1 MDNLLDRI
9 EFETIGPAAR
19 LLKAAVVHPLVNY
32 LPAGLLRGLLRL
44 TKSELAEANWAN
56 PGGWRSMVINYDG
69 RCRQWADKLLV
80 AGGTI
85 PMALRN
91 RRRLASAVLAR
102 VIDES
107 TGDPVQVLCIGAG
120 PGHII
125 MDAMTQARRAAVA
138 TLLDPSSDAHEYARR
153 QAAQR
158 GLGERVRFVT
168 GYAQDASRLLEGRPE
183 VVKMIGICEYLTD
196 EQIRQIAAAL
206 ASVMPVG
213 GAMVFNSLSKAHG
226 TDRFFRRVFGL
237 HMIHRDPAHLQS
249 LMASAGFGD
258 FVSIREPL
266 GVYHVIRGRRR
277 P

>member
-1 MDNLLDRI
+1 
-9 EFETIGPAAR
+9 
-19 LLKAAVVHPLVNY
+19 
-32 LPAGLLRGLLRL
+32 
-44 TKSELAEANWAN
+44 
-56 PGGWRSMVINYDG
+56 MVISYNG
-69 RCRQWADKLLV
+69 RPSQIADKILV
-80 AGGTI
+80 KAGGMA
-85 PMALRN
+85 MALRN
-91 RRRLASAVLAR
+91 RRRLAARLLAR
-102 VIDES
+102 LIDSCDHEA
-107 TGDPVQVLCIGAG
+107 VHVLCVGAG